1 MTRESDSH
9 DTASGVPAGPS
20 STPKYKRVL
29 LKISGEALMGD
40 QGYGLHPPTVARIA
54 QEIRSVHDMGVEIC
68 MVIGGGNIFRGL
80 QGSAQGMERTTA
92 DYMGMLATVM
102 NALAMQSA
110 LEEIGIFTRVISA
123 IPMDQVCE
131 PYIRRRAVR
140 HLEKGRVCIF
150 AAGTGN
156 PYFTTDTAATL
167 RASEMACEAI
177 FKGTKVDGVYDAD
190 PEKTPDARR
199 YEKIS
204 YDEVLARRLGV
215 MDASAIAL
223 ARDNNLPIVVF
234 SLDEPGGFRGILQ
247 GEGTYTIV
255 GN

>member
-1 MTRESDSH
+1 MS
-9 DTASGVPAGPS
+9 TATTEAAV
-20 STPKYKRVL
+20 KYSRVM

-54 QEIRSVHDMGVEIC
+54 AEVKSVRDMGVEVC

-80 QGSAQGMERTTA
+80 AGSAQGMERTTA

-110 LEEIGIFTRVISA
+110 LEQIGVFTRVISA

-140 HLEKGRVCIF
+140 HLEKKRVCIF

-177 FKGTKVDGVYDAD
+177 FKGTKVDGVYDMD
-190 PEKTPDARR
+190 PNKHAHAKR
-199 YEKIS
+199 YDHVT
-204 YDEVLARRLGV
+204 YDEVLQKHLGV

-223 ARDNNLPIVVF
+223 ARDNNLPIIVF
-234 SLDEPGGFRGILQ
+234 SLDEPGGFRGILE
-247 GEGTYTIV
+247 GKGTYTRV
-255 GN
+255 QD

>member
-1 MTRESDSH
+1 M
-9 DTASGVPAGPS
+9 SGEQTGN
-20 STPKYKRVL
+20 TPIHYKRVL
-29 LKISGEALMGD
+29 LKISGEALMGP
-40 QGYGLHPPTVARIA
+40 QGFGLHPPTVQRIA
-54 QEIRSVHDMGVEIC
+54 EEVRKIHERGTEIC

-102 NALAMQSA
+102 NALAMQGA
-110 LEEIGIFTRVISA
+110 LESLGVFTRVISA

-140 HLEKGRVCIF
+140 HLEKKRVCIF

-167 RASEMACEAI
+167 RASEMGCEVI
-177 FKGTKVDGVYDAD
+177 FKGTGVNGVYDSD
-190 PEKTPDARR
+190 PRKNPDAHR
-199 YEKIS
+199 
-204 YDEVLARRLGV
+204 YDEVTYDEFLQKNLKV

-234 SLDEPGGFRGILQ
+234 SLDDPAGLSGVVQ
-247 GEGTYTIV
+247 GQGTYTTV
-255 GN
+255 KK

>member
-1 MTRESDSH
+1 MASDPKITFTR
-9 DTASGVPAGPS
+9 VM
-20 STPKYKRVL
+20 

-40 QGYGLHPPTVARIA
+40 LGFGLHPPTVARIA
-54 QEIRSVHDMGVEIC
+54 QEVKSVHDLGVEIC

-110 LEEIGIFTRVISA
+110 MEALDIHTRVISA

-140 HLEKGRVCIF
+140 HLEKQRVCIF

-167 RASEMACEAI
+167 RASEMACQAV
-177 FKGTKVDGVYDAD
+177 FKGTKVDGVYDKDPKKFAD
-190 PEKTPDARR
+190 AKR
-199 YEKIS
+199 YTRVS
-204 YDEVLARRLGV
+204 YDEVLEKNLGV
-215 MDASAIAL
+215 MDATAIAL
-223 ARDNNLPIVVF
+223 ARDNRLPIIVF
-234 SLDEPGGFRGILQ
+234 SLDEPGGFKGILSGQ
-247 GEGTYTIV
+247 GTYTRV
-255 GN
+255 EG

>member
-1 MTRESDSH
+1 MTQAEEH
-9 DTASGVPAGPS
+9 Q
-20 STPKYKRVL
+20 PKSIYKRVL

-40 QGYGLHPPTVARIA
+40 QGYGLHPPTVRRIA
-54 QEIRSVHDMGVEIC
+54 EEVKTVHAMGVEIC

-110 LEEIGIFTRVISA
+110 LEDIGVFTRVISA

-140 HLEKGRVCIF
+140 HLEKKRVCIF

-177 FKGTKVDGVYDAD
+177 FKGTKVDGVYDKD
-190 PEKTPDARR
+190 PKIYSDAKR
-199 YEKIS
+199 YDRIS
-204 YDEVLARRLGV
+204 YDEVLAKRWRV
-215 MDASAIAL
+215 MDATAIAL
-223 ARDNNLPIVVF
+223 ARDNDLPIIVF
-234 SLDEPGGFRGILQ
+234 SLDEPGGFKGILS
-247 GEGTYTIV
+247 GKGTYTIV
-255 GN
+255 GS